1 MDHSVLCLFLTTSTP
16 LCASGAPRGRKTV
29 SELIPGLIYYINV
42 HILCFLKYV
51 SIHVC
56 VKKESKE
63 AKKHAQ
69 NLFSQHRERI
79 KVMKLKESTDK
90 KSDARAPTF
99 VKRPH

>member
-1 MDHSVLCLFLTTSTP
+1 MRKKNCVLKCKKLED
-16 LCASGAPRGRKTV
+16 PR
-29 SELIPGLIYYINV
+29 GLIYFINV
-42 HILCFLKYV
+42 YILCFLKYV

-56 VKKESKE
+56 VFVKKESKE
-63 AKKHAQ
+63 AKKYAQ

-99 VKRPH
+99 VKRPNC